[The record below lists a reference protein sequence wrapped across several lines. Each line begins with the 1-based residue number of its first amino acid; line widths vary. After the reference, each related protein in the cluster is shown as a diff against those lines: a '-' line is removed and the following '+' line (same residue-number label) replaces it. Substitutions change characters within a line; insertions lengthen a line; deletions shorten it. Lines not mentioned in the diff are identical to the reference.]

1 VTLRVGSPEEQGEA
15 IERSFAVHPYLIA
28 LLQIAGTANDQLD
41 RTGAAKELL
50 TIYQQLRANRPGEAI
65 RLYERGTV
73 IQQLRETAGAD
84 RSQSVTHLD
93 AVSTDFSSISRLLNE
108 LQRSLLRE
116 NSITERRRSA
126 EQRQLLLSEDLANFL
141 GFPAGT
147 GSQQGFYH
155 SGILA
160 GLPVVPSIPDQ
171 IPDLASLKEI
181 LQTQAVSPRMEG
193 AEQQVAFATKVATLR
208 SASGSLSEE
217 FAQLQQETS
226 VTTAQ
231 LTGQRAA
238 LDLSVRNGAGRLLTL
253 FPILLP
259 RSPLEQLIGRA
270 VSLPTS

>member
-1 VTLRVGSPEEQGEA
+1 M
-15 IERSFAVHPYLIA
+15 
-28 LLQIAGTANDQLD
+28 
-41 RTGAAKELL
+41 
-50 TIYQQLRANRPGEAI
+50 
-65 RLYERGTV
+65 
-73 IQQLRETAGAD
+73 
-84 RSQSVTHLD
+84 
-93 AVSTDFSSISRLLNE
+93 
-108 LQRSLLRE
+108 
-116 NSITERRRSA
+116 
-126 EQRQLLLSEDLANFL
+126 
-141 GFPAGT
+141 
-147 GSQQGFYH
+147 
-155 SGILA
+155 
-160 GLPVVPSIPDQ
+160 VPSIPDQ